1 MSTEINLSIVS
12 AHDDLRR
19 CFYILSDGSAE
30 TEFLEFARQ
39 QEHCRLLWFNSYK
52 ESRRLQKELDT
63 AMKSIAE
70 LETKLYHARRI
81 LDQECKARRDAE
93 EERDSIEK
101 KMCTIREFL
110 QNDENLKE
118 ETRNQLAFLN
128 TCQTKRKSKL
138 SADRFGNDINSTGS
152 FLHNLS
158 LTRSENDFLDID
170 KPYKTHRKS
179 NVNGSFI
186 GAKRSRLSTDGKR
199 KSNTYQLEL
208 GATDRIVAQT
218 KVIIPQDDGPIQAES
233 SIQAIPMNDI
243 NDINDCYTPSAPVLV
258 EEMTPK
264 TNTKSAYKN
273 AIRSHNYNNKT
284 FIRPDTCNHCQKK
297 IKFGTSGLRCRNCR
311 VQLHIN
317 CEPEFRVACVP
328 HSAGTPN
335 SKGMVGSI
343 ADYAP
348 NEPPMVPAIIVH
360 CINEIEKRGLN
371 EVGIY
376 RVSGSEREIKS
387 LKERFIRGKTLP
399 YLGEID
405 IHVLCGCVKD
415 FLRHLREPLI
425 PTVLW
430 KDFCNATQNTSFQQ
444 SVREMYAAIDK
455 LPQANRDTL
464 AFILLHF
471 LRVAE
476 CKQVKM
482 PPTNIAK
489 IFGPT
494 LVGYS
499 SNDPDQHAIFTET
512 IIQAGVMEMLLK
524 IPADYWEQFV
534 NIPSVENHKDEG
546 DNRDDFEIAPRYP
559 RKHPFYATSPVTTL
573 RKK

>member
-1 MSTEINLSIVS
+1 MSTDINLSIVA

-19 CFYILSDGSAE
+19 CTYVLTDGTAE

-39 QEHCRLLWFNSYK
+39 QEHCRLQWLNSYK
-52 ESRRLQKELDT
+52 ESRRLQKELD
-63 AMKSIAE
+63 ASMKTISE

-81 LDQECKARRDAE
+81 LDQECKARREAE

-128 TCQTKRKSKL
+128 TCQKKRKSKL
-138 SADRFGNDINSTGS
+138 SADKYGNDINSTGS

-158 LTRSENDFLDID
+158 ITRSENDFLEID
-170 KPYKTHRKS
+170 KPFKAHRKS
-179 NVNGSFI
+179 NVNGSFV
-186 GAKRSRLSTDGKR
+186 GAKRSRHSTDGKR
-199 KSNTYQLEL
+199 KSSTYQLEL
-208 GATDRIVAQT
+208 GPNEKIVAHT
-218 KVIIPQDDGPIQAES
+218 KVTIPQDDGPIHAES
-233 SIQAIPMNDI
+233 SIQAVPLNE
-243 NDINDCYTPSAPVLV
+243 NNNCYSPSAPALV
-258 EEMTPK
+258 EEVTPK
-264 TNTKSAYKN
+264 TVTKASYRSTA
-273 AIRSHNYNNKT
+273 RSHNYTSKT

-317 CEPEFRVACVP
+317 CETDFNVACVP

-335 SKGMVGSI
+335 AKGI
-343 ADYAP
+343 AGTIGDYAP
-348 NEPPMVPAIIVH
+348 SDPPMVPAIIVH

-387 LKERFIRGKTLP
+387 LKERFIRGKSLP
-399 YLGEID
+399 NLSETD
-405 IHVLCGCVKD
+405 IHVLCGCIKD
-415 FLRHLREPLI
+415 FLRGLREPLI
-425 PTVLW
+425 PTLLW
-430 KDFCNATQNTSFQQ
+430 KDFCNATQNTSFHDA
-444 SVREMYAAIDK
+444 VRDMYAAIDK
-455 LPQANRDTL
+455 LPQPNRDTL

-482 PPTNIAK
+482 PPSNIAK

-499 SNDPDQHAIFTET
+499 SSDPDQHAIFTET

-524 IPADYWEQFV
+524 VPADFWEQFV
-534 NIPSVENHKDEG
+534 NIKSDENQSEKNE
-546 DNRDDFEIAPRYP
+546 NREEFEIAPRYP
-559 RKHPFYATSPVTTL
+559 LRKQPFYATSPLSTM